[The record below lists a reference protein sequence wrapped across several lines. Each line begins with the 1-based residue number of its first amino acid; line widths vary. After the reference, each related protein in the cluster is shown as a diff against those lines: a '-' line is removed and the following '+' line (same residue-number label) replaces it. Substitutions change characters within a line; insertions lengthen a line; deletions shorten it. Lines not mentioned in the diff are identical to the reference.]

1 MTHSA
6 ALGEEH
12 EIELPGGRI
21 RYRETG
27 EGPPVVFVHGL
38 LVNGNLWRGVV
49 PAIAAAGYRCIT
61 PDWPFGA
68 HTVPVPEADLSPPGA
83 ADLIAAFL
91 QRLDLTDV
99 TLVANDTGGAI
110 TQVLL
115 ARNPARIAR
124 VVLASVDC
132 YDRFP
137 PPPFNGLA
145 VLARVPGVVRAA
157 TELLRIRALQPL
169 PIAFG
174 WVAKRPVPPEVADGY
189 LAPSRDSATIR
200 RDLRRF
206 LVSARKRHTLAA
218 ARSFPRLTLPVLV
231 VWAREEKLFPVAL
244 AERLV
249 AELPNATL
257 RLVDDSYTFIPEDQP
272 DLLSALI
279 LEFTREHAAP

>member
-6 ALGEEH
+6 ALGKQH
-12 EIELPGGRI
+12 EIELPGGSI
-21 RYRETG
+21 RYHETG

-38 LVNGNLWRGVV
+38 LVNANLWRGVV
-49 PAIAAAGYRCIT
+49 PAIAAAGYRCIA
-61 PDWPFGA
+61 PDWPLGA
-68 HTVPVPEADLSPPGA
+68 HTVPVPEAHLSPPGV

-91 QRLDLTDV
+91 ERLDLTDV

-115 ARNPARIAR
+115 ARDPSRIGR

-132 YDRFP
+132 YNRFP
-137 PPPFNGLA
+137 PPPFNALA
-145 VLARVPGVVRAA
+145 VLARVPGAVRAV
-157 TELLRIRALQPL
+157 TELAKFRAVHPL

-174 WVAKRPVPPEVADGY
+174 WLAKHPVPPEVVDGY
-189 LAPSRDSATIR
+189 LAPSRHSAAIR
-200 RDLRRF
+200 DDVRRF
-206 LVSARKRHTLAA
+206 LLTARKRHTLAA

-231 VWAREEKLFPVAL
+231 VWAREERLFPVAL

-257 RLVDDSYTFIPEDQP
+257 RLVDDSYTAIPEDQP